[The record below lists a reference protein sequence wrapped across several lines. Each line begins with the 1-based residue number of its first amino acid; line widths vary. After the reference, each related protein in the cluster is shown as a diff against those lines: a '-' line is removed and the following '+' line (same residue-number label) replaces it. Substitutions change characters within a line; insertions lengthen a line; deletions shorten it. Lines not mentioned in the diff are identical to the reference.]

1 LRLSELKPGKKATI
15 TQIQETGP
23 ARRRLMDMGLVKGS
37 KLQIICK
44 APLGDP
50 IEIEIRDY
58 KLTLRKKEAENILVT
73 EENA

>member
-1 LRLSELKPGKKATI
+1 MRLSELKPGKKATI

>member
-1 LRLSELKPGKKATI
+1 LRLSELKAGKKATI

-37 KLQIICK
+37 RLQIICR

-58 KLTLRKKEAENILVT
+58 KLTLRKREAENIFVT
-73 EENA
+73 EEPA